1 MSIALRLLGPPA
13 VRVGGRWEA
22 LPCAKPEAAFVYLAC
37 FGGRVR
43 RAALSG
49 LLWPDADEHAAQ
61 VNLRQTLRT
70 LSARPW
76 GAYLGRD
83 RFTAWVVVDS
93 DLAAF
98 DRAVEHRR
106 WAEAHTRYGGP
117 LLAGFALDR
126 AEEFDAWVA
135 SERAAAASRWRR
147 ATLAWV
153 EEARATQR
161 WSEALGACD
170 RLLADDPLDEEVLRW
185 ALRSAAQVRDVRGVE
200 RRYAAFRSALYR
212 EVGVAP
218 DPATEALV
226 RELTA
231 GVPSGSVTA
240 VPALAT
246 DLGGGPTVAASR
258 PSDMPAPT
266 RRPIGRDAE
275 IDAVVALLATEDHRL
290 VTLLAPAGMGK
301 TTLAAAVVEALRPT
315 FGGEMAVVAVDR
327 VEGPEAVARLIGR
340 AVGISLDP
348 AVGLTA
354 QLVAGLGGR
363 RVLLWLDGFEPH
375 LERADL
381 LADLVTRCP
390 RLSLLVTSRVRLGVV
405 GETVVH
411 VAPLA
416 VAPDDASPE
425 VADCWSPAAQL
436 FVQAAARVGATAPL
450 VRGERDGIEDVCRRL
465 GGHPLAIELAAAWT
479 DVMPLSV
486 LADRLEDGWGL
497 LRPAAPAP
505 VARQSDV
512 EEVLWQSWRQ
522 LADEDRAAWARLAL
536 MPGTVERGAAAE
548 IAGGWRS
555 LRRLADRAIVAVH
568 DRRVA
573 MHALLARFGRER
585 AAELGHASDAW
596 TAALAVWR
604 ARVETEVD
612 PESGL
617 RVRLHPHDLDQAVG
631 VWRHAVA
638 TADWDAVARMAAGL
652 LRGLERVGRQH
663 DRVTCARS
671 ALEALQAVSGAAAE
685 RAYARVVPFAQE
697 PLERRR
703 RSVERAIRLARRH
716 GDAGAFAL
724 AVAARYR
731 FDARREAQ
739 ADFERARAA
748 FERCGDG
755 IGLAAL
761 LYDHGERLM
770 LKGFVPEAE
779 AALQA
784 SRALHHRLGDRL
796 GEAMALDILTTGP
809 LYRGD
814 AATAGRIA
822 ALARALFAEEGAAYR
837 GAGTLATDA
846 WIAMLTGP
854 VELVLER
861 ADAFAR
867 SAARFGDAEIGS
879 ATVLA
884 GAHAVVGDVTEAVRH
899 ARRILELVGDE
910 RFPSIVTVLAHDRL
924 AWGLARTG
932 AIQAAARHLA
942 IAVAMCR
949 DLDAPRWV
957 AQVAVTCG
965 ELALAA
971 GRHDEAARLMVAAW
985 HHPGIHE
992 LPRRRLVAPLAGL
1005 GLMPPPRR
1013 LPEADLTD
1021 EELLG
1026 RIEALSTRIRD
1037 GAHLA

>member
-1 MSIALRLLGPPA
+1 MGIALRLLGPPA
-13 VRVGGRWEA
+13 VRLGGRWEP
-22 LPCAKPEAAFVYLAC
+22 LPCAKPEAVFAYLAC

-43 RAALSG
+43 RAALASV
-49 LLWPDADEHAAQ
+49 LWPDADEHAAQ

-83 RFTAWVVVDS
+83 RFTVWVTVGT

-106 WAEAHTRYGGP
+106 WAEAHARYGGP

-153 EEARATQR
+153 EEARAAQR
-161 WSEALGACD
+161 WSDALGACD

-200 RRYAAFRSALYR
+200 RRYEVFRSALSR
-212 EVGVAP
+212 EVGVEP

-240 VPALAT
+240 IPALASGP
-246 DLGGGPTVAASR
+246 GGGPTAAASR
-258 PSDMPAPT
+258 PSEMPAAT

-275 IDAVVALLATEDHRL
+275 IDALVALLATEDHRL

-315 FGGEMAVVAVDR
+315 FAGEMAVVAVDR
-327 VEGPEAVARLIGR
+327 VEGSDAVARLIGR

-416 VAPDDASPE
+416 VAPDDSGAE
-425 VADCWSPAAQL
+425 VVDGWSPAAQL
-436 FVQAAARVGATAPL
+436 FVQAAARVGATAPM
-450 VRGERDGIEDVCRRL
+450 VRDERDGIEGVCRRL
-465 GGHPLAIELAAAWT
+465 GGHPLALELAASWT

-505 VARQSDV
+505 VAGPSDV

-522 LADEDRAAWARLAL
+522 LADDDREGWARLAL
-536 MPGTVERGAAAE
+536 MPGTVDRSVAAE
-548 IAGGWRS
+548 IAGAWRV
-555 LRRLADRAIVAVH
+555 LRRLADRAIVGVH
-568 DRRVA
+568 EGRIT

-585 AAELGHASDAW
+585 AAELGLSSGAW
-596 TAALAVWR
+596 AKALAGWR
-604 ARVETEVD
+604 ERIATEIE

-617 RVRLHPHDLDQAVG
+617 RVHLHPHDLDQAVG
-631 VWRHAVA
+631 AWGHAVT
-638 TADWDAVARMAAGL
+638 TADWDAIAQMAVGL
-652 LRGLERVGRQH
+652 LRGLERVGRQRE
-663 DRVTCARS
+663 RVACARV
-671 ALEALQAVSGAAAE
+671 ALDALDAVAGAAAE
-685 RAYARVVPFAQE
+685 RAFARVAPFAQQ
-697 PLERRR
+697 PIERRR
-703 RSVERAIRLARRH
+703 GSVERAVRLARRH

-724 AVAARYR
+724 AVAARYGL
-731 FDARREAQ
+731 DARRETEV
-739 ADFERARAA
+739 DFEHARVA
-748 FERCGDG
+748 FEQCGDA

-770 LKGFVPEAE
+770 LKGYVPEAE
-779 AALQA
+779 ASLREA
-784 SRALHHRLGDRL
+784 RALHRRLGDRI

-814 AATAGRIA
+814 AATAARLA
-822 ALARALFAEEGAAYR
+822 AEARELFAAEGAPYR

-854 VELVLER
+854 AERVLER

-884 GAHAVVGDVTEAVRH
+884 GAHAVVGDVAEAMRH

-910 RFPSIVTVLAHDRL
+910 NHPSIVTVLAHDRL
-924 AWGLARTG
+924 AWGLARKG
-932 AIQAAARHLA
+932 AIEAAARHLA
-942 IAVAMCR
+942 AALQMCR
-949 DLDAPRWV
+949 ILDAPRWV
-957 AQVAVTCG
+957 AQVAATAG

-971 GRHDEAARLMVAAW
+971 RMPDEAATLMISAW
-985 HHPGIHE
+985 HHPGLHE
-992 LPRRRLVAPLAGL
+992 LPRRRLIGGLTVL
-1005 GLMPPPRR
+1005 GLAPSPARPPD
-1013 LPEADLTD
+1013 PELAD
-1021 EELLG
+1021 EALLD
-1026 RIEALSTRIRD
+1026 RIEAL
-1037 GAHLA
+1037 LARVRAFTAPA